1 MADLFPERRDHDA
14 PEEPRVVGVDG
25 DDADAVLS
33 ALSADTA
40 RSILTA
46 LHEEPATA
54 SELADRVDTTLQN
67 VQYNLES
74 LEDAG
79 LVHEA
84 DTVYSEKGREMT
96 VYGPADRALVVV
108 AGREEET
115 SGLRGALKR
124 LLGGLAPL
132 AVVAAAAEWLL
143 DGPFAPDLAGTGDAG
158 DYAISAASTEAADGA
173 VDAGPTLLD
182 SLSSS
187 PGVLLFL
194 GGVVALVAATSVAA
208 LARRRR

>member
-1 MADLFPERRDHDA
+1 MADLLPERRDHDA

-33 ALSADTA
+33 ALSAGTA
-40 RSILTA
+40 RDILTA
-46 LHEEPATA
+46 LHDEPATA

-67 VQYNLES
+67 VQYHVEKLT
-74 LEDAG
+74 DAG
-79 LVHEA
+79 LVCEV

-108 AGREEET
+108 AGREDDT

-132 AVVAAAAEWLL
+132 AVVAAAAEWVF
-143 DGPFAPDLAGTGDAG
+143 DGPFAPDLSGAADAG
-158 DYAISAASTEAADGA
+158 EEAAVSAASTETARAADA
-173 VDAGPTLLD
+173 APTLLET
-182 SLSSS
+182 LGNS
-187 PGVLLFL
+187 PGALLFA
-194 GGVVALVAATSVAA
+194 GGVVALTAVAVGTL
-208 LARRRR
+208 LARRR

>member
-1 MADLFPERRDHDA
+1 MADLFPERRDHDT

-40 RSILTA
+40 RSILAA

-67 VQYNLES
+67 VQYHLDS
-74 LEDAG
+74 LDDAG
-79 LVHEA
+79 LVREA

-108 AGREEET
+108 ASREEET

-132 AVVAAAAEWLL
+132 AVVAAAAEWVL
-143 DGPFAPDLAGTGDAG
+143 DGPFAPDLAGAGDAG
-158 DYAISAASTEAADGA
+158 GERITAASTEATGA
-173 VDAGPTLLD
+173 ADAGPTLLD

-187 PGVLLFL
+187 PGVLLFV
-194 GGVVALVAATSVAA
+194 GGVVALAAATAVAA